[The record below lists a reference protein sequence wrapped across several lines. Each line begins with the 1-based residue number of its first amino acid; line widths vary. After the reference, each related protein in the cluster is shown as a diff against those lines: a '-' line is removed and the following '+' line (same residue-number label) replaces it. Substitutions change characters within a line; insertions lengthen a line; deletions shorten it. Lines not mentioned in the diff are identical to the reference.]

1 MKDFGYQKVL
11 TLEDAFYL
19 LDQYQERAGILAG
32 GTDLLVKIRGHV
44 LGPDFLIDI
53 KGIPGLDEI
62 RYDPAA
68 GLRLGTL
75 VSIRAL
81 ETSSLIKEKYGG
93 ISLAAGSLG
102 SFQVRTRATLGG
114 NLCNASPAAD
124 MAPCLVSLGAR
135 VKIVGKKEDRLIPLE
150 EFFIGPGKTR
160 LRPGE
165 IVTAIEVTNSLALTT
180 CVYIKHSI
188 RKAMDLAIVGVAVA
202 LSADSAKRKCEEVRI
217 ALGAVGPVPLRA
229 KKAES
234 RLRGQK
240 LDKISIAE
248 ASRIAS
254 EEVQPISDVRA
265 SAGYRREMVRI
276 ITERALHQARG
287 ALP

>member
-1 MKDFGYQKVL
+1 
-11 TLEDAFYL
+11 
-19 LDQYQERAGILAG
+19 
-32 GTDLLVKIRGHV
+32 LVKIRGHI
-44 LGPDFLIDI
+44 LSPNFLIDI

-62 RYDPAA
+62 RYDPAV
-68 GLRLGTL
+68 GLRLGAL

-114 NLCNASPAAD
+114 NLCNGSPAAD

-150 EFFIGPGKTR
+150 EFFISPGKTR
-160 LRPGE
+160 LRPDE
-165 IVTAIEVTNSLALTT
+165 ILTAIEVSNPLALTS

-229 KKAES
+229 KNAES

-248 ASRIAS
+248 ASQIAS
-254 EEVQPISDVRA
+254 EEVRPISDLRA

>member
-11 TLEDAFYL
+11 TLKDAVYL

-32 GTDLLVKIRGHV
+32 GTDLLVKIRGHI
-44 LGPDFLIDI
+44 LNPDLLIDI
-53 KGIPGLDEI
+53 KGITGLDEI

-68 GLRLGTL
+68 GLSLGTL

-81 ETSSLIKEKYGG
+81 ETSTLIKEKYRG

-102 SFQVRTRATLGG
+102 SLQARTRATLGG

-124 MAPCLVSLGAR
+124 MAPCLLTLGAR
-135 VKIVGKKEDRLIPLE
+135 VKIVGKKEDRLVPLE
-150 EFFIGPGKTR
+150 EFFIGPGKTL

-165 IVTAIEVTNSLALTT
+165 IVTAIEVSNPLALTT

-188 RKAMDLAIVGVAVA
+188 RKAMDLAIVGVAAA
-202 LSADSAKRKCEEVRI
+202 LSVDSAKGKCEEVGI
-217 ALGAVGPVPLRA
+217 ALGAAGPIPLRA

-240 LDKISIAE
+240 LSKISIAE

-265 SAGYRREMVRI
+265 SANYRREMVRV
-276 ITERALHQARG
+276 ITERALHQAWG